1 MISQDECYDKDN
13 DEDYE
18 EGEELELEAE
28 PDQLEKSAELQT
40 FHETLSQLQQIEE
53 QVFEEHRDL
62 IQVGMVEK
70 GCGLI
75 ITLLQE
81 YRDSVLQEEA
91 LLGEVE
97 TVDGDP
103 EGKKR
108 VKNNILNVFFQYM
121 FKL

>member
-62 IQVGMVEK
+62 IQVGVVEK